1 MKKKLNVLV
10 FGSNGMVGS
19 TLLKVL
25 NKSNKVDK
33 VTGSNRKDT
42 NLFDFEATKNKI
54 QTLEPDIIIN
64 AAARVGGIIANN
76 TQRTEFIMENLK
88 INMNILESSIPYP
101 NLKIINLGSSCIYP
115 LNAKNPISE
124 DSFMTGTLEPTNSPY
139 ALAKITAIEIG
150 RSISSQYGHSIL
162 NLMPTNLYGPND
174 YFSKENSHVIPG
186 LFYRM
191 HNAKLSNDKLF
202 EVWGSGNPLR
212 EFLHVEDLAYSIE
225 FLLDKNLD
233 IDLLNVGSGYEISI
247 KDLAEKIKTIIEF
260 KGDILF
266 DESRPDGN
274 PRKLLDSSKINSHGW
289 KSKISL
295 DDGLMNTYS
304 WFNENYS
311 TIRV

>member
-1 MKKKLNVLV
+1 MLLQGLEVLLQQH
-10 FGSNGMVGS
+10 SAHRIYNGEFE
-19 TLLKVL
+19 
-25 NKSNKVDK
+25 NKHEH
-33 VTGSNRKDT
+33 T
-42 NLFDFEATKNKI
+42 
-54 QTLEPDIIIN
+54 
-64 AAARVGGIIANN
+64 
-76 TQRTEFIMENLK
+76 
-88 INMNILESSIPYP
+88 ESSIPYP
-101 NLKIINLGSSCIYP
+101 NLKIINLGVVVFIHSMQ
-115 LNAKNPISE
+115 NPISE

-150 RSISSQYGHSIL
+150 RSISSQYGHNIL

-202 EVWGSGNPLR
+202 EVWGSGKPLR
-212 EFLHVEDLAYSIE
+212 EFLHVEDLAYAIE

>member
-10 FGSNGMVGS
+10 FGSSGMVGS
-19 TLLKVL
+19 TLLRVL
-25 NKSNKVDK
+25 NKSNKVKK
-33 VTGSNRKDT
+33 VTGSNRNDT

-54 QTLEPDIIIN
+54 QTLKPDIIIN
-64 AAARVGGIIANN
+64 AAARVGGIVANN

-115 LNAKNPISE
+115 LNAQNPISE

-150 RSISSQYGHSIL
+150 RSISSQYGHNIL

-247 KDLAEKIKTIIEF
+247 RDLSEKIKTITGF

-266 DESRPDGN
+266 DKSRPDGN
-274 PRKLLDSSKINSHGW
+274 PRKLLDSSKINSLGW
-289 KSKISL
+289 ESKISL
-295 DDGLMNTYS
+295 DQGLMNTYS
-304 WFNENYS
+304 WFNKNYS